1 MMKYT
6 LSIIIALLFSPII
19 AVQAEDLTQT
29 ISIVPTPVQVVP
41 GEGSYRFSE
50 NTVFAVE
57 NAGQAEIARNFIG
70 LFTCAGGFTPLLKEG
85 SNTGDVCFIIGCCP
99 FFYTQKECIAHHR
112 LYGDAENK

>member
-85 SNTGDVCFIIGCCP
+85 SNTGDVCFITDRSLKRLIGWMSLR
-99 FFYTQKECIAHHR
+99 IR
-112 LYGDAENK
+112 L

>member
-41 GEGSYRFSE
+41 GEGELSFFGEY
-50 NTVFAVE
+50 
-57 NAGQAEIARNFIG
+57 GI
-70 LFTCAGGFTPLLKEG
+70 
-85 SNTGDVCFIIGCCP
+85 CCR
-99 FFYTQKECIAHHR
+99 ECRASGNR
-112 LYGDAENK
+112 S